1 MPSGAKKR
9 KAAKKKKGNLSNNHP
24 NPSSA
29 SAHSH
34 GSAEGHGLKY
44 IDVEFV
50 LMPEVS
56 GSGDEDVKHQD
67 DKGSDVGEVSS
78 PASQD
83 HHRHETILTEGEEEE
98 IEKEGNLSS
107 PPSVG
112 ELKTDSG
119 QVQKALESVVRVERE
134 IKIDDELG
142 HRDETFEHDESTTK
156 SYDGGS
162 SGRSSSSSSSS
173 SSDDESHGIKNS
185 EAAMDISS
193 VVDSAKEA
201 DSLSAMS
208 ADSIFSAL
216 TKEARDS
223 VAEKISVLGE
233 QVGVDMSS
241 PTNITVAP
249 YVVESVAQ
257 ENGGKKL
264 SSVED
269 KVGTSMACVYDA
281 LERKEEAIVQSVQAT
296 ATVSDPKECVT
307 QETDDRLTLPY
318 NAPSAPAD
326 NGAEHKKDSGVTQ
339 PLLVPS
345 PHPVHRTSWKSC
357 CGLFEVFSGSGA

>member
-1 MPSGAKKR
+1 MT
-9 KAAKKKKGNLSNNHP
+9 
-24 NPSSA
+24 
-29 SAHSH
+29 
-34 GSAEGHGLKY
+34 
-44 IDVEFV
+44 
-50 LMPEVS
+50 
-56 GSGDEDVKHQD
+56 GDEDVKHQD

-83 HHRHETILTEGEEEE
+83 HHHHENLLTEGEEEE
-98 IEKEGNLSS
+98 IEKEGNLSN
-107 PPSVG
+107 PPPVG
-112 ELKTDSG
+112 ELKTDSD

-142 HRDETFEHDESTTK
+142 HRDETIDHDESTTK

-162 SGRSSSSSSSS
+162 SGRSGSSSSSN
-173 SSDDESHGIKNS
+173 SSDDESQGIKNS
-185 EAAMDISS
+185 EAAVDISS
-193 VVDSAKEA
+193 VDSAKVA

-208 ADSIFSAL
+208 ADSIFSAQ

-223 VAEKISVLGE
+223 VAEKISVSGE

-241 PTNITVAP
+241 PTNMAVPP
-249 YVVESVAQ
+249 YVVESLAQ

-264 SSVED
+264 SSVEN
-269 KVGTSMACVYDA
+269 KVGTSMACVYAA
-281 LERKEEAIVQSVQAT
+281 LERKEEAIVQTT
-296 ATVSDPKECVT
+296 ATISDPKECVA
-307 QETDDRLTLPY
+307 QEADDRLTLPY
-318 NAPSAPAD
+318 NAPNAD

-345 PHPVHRTSWKSC
+345 PHPVDRTSWKSC

>member
-9 KAAKKKKGNLSNNHP
+9 KAAKKKKGNQSNNHP
-24 NPSSA
+24 NLSSA
-29 SAHSH
+29 SANTH
-34 GSAEGHGLKY
+34 
-44 IDVEFV
+44 
-50 LMPEVS
+50 
-56 GSGDEDVKHQD
+56 GDEDVKHQD

-83 HHRHETILTEGEEEE
+83 HHHHETLLTEGEEEE
-98 IEKEGNLSS
+98 IEKGGDLSN
-107 PPSVG
+107 PPSAG
-112 ELKTDSG
+112 GLKTVSG
-119 QVQKALESVVRVERE
+119 PEHKVLESVVRVERG
-134 IKIDDELG
+134 IKIEDELG
-142 HRDETFEHDESTTK
+142 HRDETVEHDESTRK

-162 SGRSSSSSSSS
+162 SGGSSSRSSS

-185 EAAMDISS
+185 QAAMDISS
-193 VVDSAKEA
+193 VVDSSKVA

-208 ADSIFSAL
+208 VDSIFSAP
-216 TKEARDS
+216 TKES
-223 VAEKISVLGE
+223 LEKVAEKVSVSGE
-233 QVGVDMSS
+233 HLGVDRNS

-257 ENGGKKL
+257 ENAGEKL

-269 KVGTSMACVYDA
+269 KVGTSMAFVYDA
-281 LERKEEAIVQSVQAT
+281 LERKEEAIVRSVQTT
-296 ATVSDPKECVT
+296 ATISDPKECVP
-307 QETDDRLTLPY
+307 QENDDKLTLPY

-345 PHPVHRTSWKSC
+345 AHPVDRTSWKSC

>member
-9 KAAKKKKGNLSNNHP
+9 KAAKKKKENQSNNHP

-83 HHRHETILTEGEEEE
+83 HHRHETVLTEGEEEE
-98 IEKEGNLSS
+98 IEKEGNLSN

-134 IKIDDELG
+134 IKIDDELE

-193 VVDSAKEA
+193 VVDSAKVA
-201 DSLSAMS
+201 DSLS
-208 ADSIFSAL
+208 DSTFSAPI
-216 TKEARDS
+216 KEACDS
-223 VAEKISVLGE
+223 VAEKISVSGE

-241 PTNITVAP
+241 PINITVAP

-281 LERKEEAIVQSVQAT
+281 LERKEEAIVQSVKTT
-296 ATVSDPKECVT
+296 ATISDPKECVA
-307 QETDDRLTLPY
+307 QETDDRLALPY
-318 NAPSAPAD
+318 NAPSPTAD

>member
-9 KAAKKKKGNLSNNHP
+9 KAAKKKKGNQSNNHP

-34 GSAEGHGLKY
+34 A
-44 IDVEFV
+44 
-50 LMPEVS
+50 
-56 GSGDEDVKHQD
+56 GDEDVKHQD

-83 HHRHETILTEGEEEE
+83 HHRHETLLTEGEEEE
-98 IEKEGNLSS
+98 IEKEWNLSN
-107 PPSVG
+107 PPTVG
-112 ELKTDSG
+112 ELKTDTG
-119 QVQKALESVVRVERE
+119 HVQKALESVVRVETE
-134 IKIDDELG
+134 IEIDNESGHKDEM
-142 HRDETFEHDESTTK
+142 K

-173 SSDDESHGIKNS
+173 SSDNESHGIKNS
-185 EAAMDISS
+185 ESAMDISS
-193 VVDSAKEA
+193 VVDSTKVA

-208 ADSIFSAL
+208 ADSIFSAP

-223 VAEKISVLGE
+223 VAEKISVSGE
-233 QVGVDMSS
+233 QVGVDISS

-249 YVVESVAQ
+249 YVVESGDQ

-264 SSVED
+264 NSVED
-269 KVGTSMACVYDA
+269 KVGTSMA

-296 ATVSDPKECVT
+296 ATISGPKESVA
-307 QETDDRLTLPY
+307 QETDERLTLPY
-318 NAPSAPAD
+318 NAPSATAD
-326 NGAEHKKDSGVTQ
+326 NEAEHKKDSGVTQ

-345 PHPVHRTSWKSC
+345 PHRVHGTSWKSC